1 MNRTDLLSRFRRIIL
16 HLFPELAGTHLPLKA
31 RVLRINS
38 STGRVGLADGPRRY
52 SVDVKPLHPDGS
64 EDEGRPVIKD
74 VPIDVPT
81 SGPLRGVFALPSV
94 GSIVRIGFYG
104 GSAAHPYVDGVIPD
118 GWEVP
123 AVEEGEIL
131 VQHRNGTRWHFDHDG
146 NLVIQLAELEG
157 KGGNVGLALSSTQN
171 NRAEISVSAS
181 DTGAGANLTIAL
193 DAPYGGALSVVCKGS
208 AQIQTEKDANIYAAG
223 KVNLGGANGKAIARD
238 GDSVV
243 NGIVVASSQKGF
255 CT

>member
-1 MNRTDLLSRFRRIIL
+1 MNRTDLLGRLRRIIL

-31 RVLRINS
+31 RVLKLNS
-38 STGRVGLADGPRRY
+38 AAGRVGVADGPRRY
-52 SVDVKPLHPDGS
+52 SVDVKPLHPEGN
-64 EDEGRPVIKD
+64 EDEGRPVIRD

-81 SGPLRGVFALPSV
+81 SGPLRGVFALPAV

-123 AVEEGEIL
+123 AIEEGEVL
-131 VQHRNGTRWHFDHDG
+131 VQHRDGTKWRFDGDG
-146 NLVIQLAELEG
+146 NLTIQLAEVGG
-157 KGGNVGLALSSTQN
+157 KGGNLSLGLSSTQGE
-171 NRAEISVSAS
+171 RANISVSAS
-181 DTGAGANLTIAL
+181 DAGAGANLTITL
-193 DAPYGGALSVVCKGS
+193 DAPSGGALSIVCKGN
-208 AQIQTEKDANIYAAG
+208 AQIQTEKDANILASG
-223 KVNLGGANGKAIARD
+223 KVNLGGIDGKAIARD

-243 NGIVVASSQKGF
+243 NGVIVATSQKGF